1 METFC
6 IQKNKNTAISC
17 VKEIPSCPKGI
28 VIAVHGFSSSKESAT
43 VSLLLKVFPKKG
55 LGVIGIDLPGH
66 GIGESLKET
75 LSIAGAIDSIAAAER
90 YAVSL
95 YPDCPVY
102 YFASSFGAYL
112 TGIYIST
119 REHRGRKAF
128 FRSAAVNMPTLFIKD
143 DPTEKEREQYRQLD
157 EQGWFETGL
166 DGHDPVRITRGFMQ
180 ELGETDLFKL
190 FSPEKYGIH
199 KVAMAHG
206 ENDTLIDPAQ
216 ALRFAKMFGIPVTT
230 FKGEGHSLSK
240 NASTPFKVADL
251 AAGLFLA

>member
-1 METFC
+1 MENFY
-6 IQKNKNTAISC
+6 IRKNAGNTISC
-17 VKEIPSCPKGI
+17 VKEIPAFPKGI
-28 VIAVHGFSSSKESAT
+28 VIAVHGFSSSKESPT
-43 VSLLLKVFPKKG
+43 VSLLLEEFPKKE

-66 GIGESLKET
+66 GTGESLKET
-75 LSIAGAIDSIAAAER
+75 LSISGALDSIGAAEK
-90 YAVSL
+90 YALSL

-128 FRSAAVNMPTLFIKD
+128 FRSAAVNMPSLFIKD
-143 DPTEKEREQYRQLD
+143 DPTEKEKEQYRLLD

-166 DGHDPVRITRGFMQ
+166 DGHKPVKITRGFMQ

-190 FSPEKYGIH
+190 FSPEKYGNH
-199 KVAMAHG
+199 KIAMAHG
-206 ENDTLIDPAQ
+206 EDDSVIDPSQ
-216 ALRFAKMFGIPVTT
+216 ALRFAKMFDIPVTT

-240 NASTPFKVADL
+240 DASTPFKVAEL
-251 AAGLFLA
+251 AAALFLG